1 MNINVNEH
9 RRFPISKIVVSI
21 VSGIITAFYLISA
34 LGWIMA
40 TYFMARSG
48 LLGDEATK
56 FYQSLNITDHVIRS
70 FQVLLIVVA
79 SIALLIFKK
88 VALKLILVSIIFSLI
103 SFLFVGNWGISF
115 LGGPSGLLS
124 LIIIYGYA
132 YFLNRRGFL
141 H

>member
-1 MNINVNEH
+1 MNNNANEH
-9 RRFPISKIVVSI
+9 RRFPISKIVISI

-34 LGWIMA
+34 LGWILA

-48 LLGDEATK
+48 FLGDEATK
-56 FYQSLNITDHVIRS
+56 LYQSLHIADHIIRS

-79 SIALLIFKK
+79 SVALLIFKK
-88 VALKLILVSIIFSLI
+88 VALKLILVNIIFSLI
-103 SFLFVGNWGISF
+103 SFLFVGNWAISF
-115 LGGPSGLLS
+115 LGGLSGLLL
-124 LIIIYGYA
+124 LIIVYGYA

>member
-1 MNINVNEH
+1 MNNNANEH
-9 RRFPISKIVVSI
+9 RRFPISKIVISI

-34 LGWIMA
+34 LGWILA

-48 LLGDEATK
+48 FLGDEATK
-56 FYQSLNITDHVIRS
+56 LYQSLNIADHIIRS

-79 SIALLIFKK
+79 SVALLIFKK
-88 VALKLILVSIIFSLI
+88 VALKLILVNIIFSLI
-103 SFLFVGNWGISF
+103 SFLFVGNWAISF
-115 LGGPSGLLS
+115 LGGLSGLLL
-124 LIIIYGYA
+124 LIIVYGYA